1 MEVKQVY
8 EIVNAATSEVLG
20 ESALLAEDLSNVV
33 DVGAAVFDNNSFD
46 AYSRS
51 LVDHIGKVV
60 FVNRKYSGF
69 APNVLRD
76 GWDYGAVLQKV
87 ATKIPDATVNE
98 DWELVAGQSYDPN
111 VFNPAEVVSRFWNKR
126 ITFEIER
133 SITEEQLKSAFSS
146 AEQLNGFVSM
156 IFNEVDKSLTV
167 KMDALVMRLI
177 NNMVADT
184 IYDDYNGGTLSSGTG
199 VKAVNLLY
207 KYNTDYG
214 LTGDDALTTSDC
226 MYNPDFLRYASEQI
240 GLYVGYLK
248 GLSTLFNIGGEAR
261 FTPEDK
267 LHVVLLNQFDAA
279 SKAYLQSDTFHKEL
293 VALPNHE
300 VVPYWQGSGTS
311 YAFADTSKI
320 YATSANNHS
329 LNSSGI
335 LAVMF
340 DHDAL
345 GICNERDKVTTN
357 YNAKGGF
364 TNYFYKRFE
373 GAFNDENENFVVFF
387 VA

>member
-1 MEVKQVY
+1 MEVSQVY
-8 EIVNAATSEVLG
+8 ELVNTVTSEVLG
-20 ESALLAEDLSNVV
+20 ESVIVSEDLSNIV
-33 DVGAAVFDNNSFD
+33 DVGTAVFNNNSFD

-51 LVDHIGKVV
+51 LVDHIGKMV

-76 GWDYGAVLQKV
+76 GWEYGAVLQKV

-111 VFNPAEVVSRFWNKR
+111 VFNPAEVISRFWNKR

-133 SITEEQLKSAFSS
+133 SITEDQLKSAFSS

-156 IFNEVDKSLTV
+156 IFNEIDKSLTV

-177 NNMVADT
+177 NNMVIDT
-184 IYDDYNGGTLSSGTG
+184 IVDDFGSDALDSKSG

-214 LTGDDALTTSDC
+214 LTGDDALTASDC

-240 GLYVGYLK
+240 DLYVGYLN
-248 GLSTLFNIGGEAR
+248 GLSSLFNIGGEAR
-261 FTPEDK
+261 FTPTDK
-267 LHVVLLNQFDAA
+267 LHVVLLKQFDSA
-279 SKAYLQSDTFHKEL
+279 SKIYLQSDTFHKDL
-293 VALPNHE
+293 VALPMHE
-300 VVPYWQGSGTS
+300 VVPYWQGSGTG

-320 YATSANNHS
+320 YGTSANN
-329 LNSSGI
+329 NTKQISGV

-357 YNAKGGF
+357 YNAKGSF

-373 GAFNDENENFVVFF
+373 GAFNDANENFVVFF